1 MKSSD
6 GATPPHI
13 PTSNLGYAVIDL
25 ETTGLNPNAEHIL
38 EIAVVQLNASAEI
51 EHEWSTLVRQPVGRH
66 IGAKQ
71 IHGLNW
77 FSLRSGV
84 SLKEALQHTA
94 QLIEGRIMVAHNAK
108 FDYGFLDAASRRC
121 GVALPING
129 PLCTLDLAR
138 ATTNS
143 QSREMAS
150 ERSSPAMS
158 SGRTSNKLAVVCERY
173 GVPFESQHRALQ
185 DARACAEILPL
196 LLADLGLSHGA
207 DFLAG
212 NHR

>member
-13 PTSNLGYAVIDL
+13 PAANQGYAVIDL
-25 ETTGLNPNAEHIL
+25 ETTGLDPNVEHIL

-51 EHEWSTLVRQPVGRH
+51 EYEWSTLVRQPIGRH
-66 IGAKQ
+66 IGAKH

-84 SLKEALQHTA
+84 SLNEALQHTA
-94 QLIEGRIMVAHNAK
+94 HLLEGRIMVAHNAK
-108 FDYGFLDAASRRC
+108 FDHGFLDAASRRC
-121 GVALPING
+121 GVALPVSG
-129 PLCTLDLAR
+129 PLCTLELAR
-138 ATTNS
+138 AATNS
-143 QSREMAS
+143 RSRELAS
-150 ERSSPAMS
+150 ERGSSAMS
-158 SGRTSNKLAVVCERY
+158 NGRTSNKLAMVCERY
-173 GVPFESQHRALQ
+173 GVPFESEHRALK

-196 LLADLGLSHGA
+196 LLTDLGLSHGS

>member
-1 MKSSD
+1 MKSTD
-6 GATPPHI
+6 GAKPSQTPGSTP
-13 PTSNLGYAVIDL
+13 GYAVIDL
-25 ETTGLNPNAEHIL
+25 ETTGLDPNAEHIV
-38 EIAVVQLNASAEI
+38 EIAVVQLDPDARI
-51 EHEWSTLVRQPVGRH
+51 EHEWSTLIRQPMGRH

-84 SLKEALQHTA
+84 SLIDALQHTA

-108 FDYGFLDAASRRC
+108 FDHGFLDAASRRC

-143 QSREMAS
+143 RSREMTS

-196 LLADLGLSHGA
+196 LLADLGLNHGT

-212 NHR
+212 KHR

>member
-25 ETTGLNPNAEHIL
+25 ETTGLDPNAEHIL

-51 EHEWSTLVRQPVGRH
+51 EHEWSTLVRQP
-66 IGAKQ
+66 
-71 IHGLNW
+71 
-77 FSLRSGV
+77 
-84 SLKEALQHTA
+84 
-94 QLIEGRIMVAHNAK
+94 EGRIMVAHNAK